1 MYIKN
6 FVYFCSMERQKIYEI
21 ALTLV
26 PGIGDV
32 NGKKLVAYCGGAEAV
47 FCESRK
53 SLMQI
58 PGIGEQAVNSIV
70 SQRTLLRAEREAVF
84 IDKNDVKPLF
94 YLDADY
100 PKRLQH
106 CHDSPMMLYYKGLA
120 DLNAPRSVGIVGTRN
135 ITDYGKGVV
144 DKIVGEL
151 SSDNVLVVSGL
162 AYGVDTMAHKSALKY
177 NLATVGVLGHGLQII
192 YPADNYK
199 LAHNML
205 ARGGILT
212 EFLNDTKPDRENFPK
227 RNRIVAGMVD
237 CLIVVESAL
246 KGGAMIT
253 AEIANSYDREVF
265 AIPGRMGDIYSE
277 GCNNLIKTNRADLM
291 LSADDLR
298 YIMRWDHDAKVIPR
312 QMRLFRDFS
321 EDEKKVVDVFG
332 SDTTVHLDQIIV
344 ATELTPTKIASV
356 LLSLEF
362 DGIVTALPGKR
373 YQICDVVK

>member
-1 MYIKN
+1 MD
-6 FVYFCSMERQKIYEI
+6 RQKIYEI

-53 SLMQI
+53 ALMQI
-58 PGIGEQAVNSIV
+58 PGIGEQTVNCIS
-70 SQRTLLRAEREAVF
+70 SQKTMLRAESEAF
-84 IDKNDVKPLF
+84 FMEKNGVQPLF
-94 YLDADY
+94 YLDTDY

-106 CHDSPMMLYYKGLA
+106 CHDSPMMLYYKGNA
-120 DLNAPRSVGIVGTRN
+120 DLNAARAVGIVGTRN
-135 ITDYGKGVV
+135 ITDYGKHVI
-144 DKIVGEL
+144 DEIVEEM
-151 SSDNVLVVSGL
+151 SADNILVVSGL

-177 NLATVGVLGHGLQII
+177 DLATVGVLGHGLQII

-212 EFLNDTKPDRENFPK
+212 EFLSDTKPDRENFPK
-227 RNRIVAGMVD
+227 RNRIVAGMID

-277 GCNNLIKTNRADLM
+277 GCNNLIKTNKANLMISAADM
-291 LSADDLR
+291 R
-298 YIMRWDHDAKVIPR
+298 YIMRWDHDAKVVAK
-312 QMRLFRDFS
+312 QMRMFRDFS
-321 EDEKKVVDVFG
+321 EDERKVLDVFG
-332 SDTTVHLDQIIV
+332 DDSTVHIDQIIV
-344 ATELTPTKIASV
+344 ATDLTPTKIASV

-362 DGIVTALPGKR
+362 DGVVTALPGKR
-373 YQICDVVK
+373 YQICAGVK